1 MPLLCQTHTA
11 ATNRK
16 QPEGHSSVYG
26 IPSLRRYGRQAGDKR
41 QSRRQKGEK
50 DDSRHAPVAKR
61 ASRQALSA
69 ILTSGLFPAGRKRR
83 NDHPTTAYLRFARS
97 GERHPSR
104 ACARVLTVQTCPK
117 AADLCRRNK
126 APVGSDR
133 MANTETDRCAASQ
146 RAVVGGG
153 TVGHHLYH
161 LRPRRPGRPN
171 QRWIADVTVRGAA
184 KGQPCAAVAML
195 LDLRPLKPAADR
207 GPHRLRSAA
216 SRDAAGRQRDPD
228 KAAKPWKKSQGC
240 LSHRAAVA
248 KRASRHEISPILTQR
263 QLLAQEKT
271 QLQPVDVDFSRRP
284 LMASRFEPLTLRE
297 GLAFR

>member
-1 MPLLCQTHTA
+1 MRCQTVVRHGHLRRRLRRGHLWNSPVARGENAHLNCVGNCHRRRHGRLLFKTVRAFRYRWVPLLCQTHTA

-50 DDSRHAPVAKR
+50 DDSRHAPVANR

-117 AADLCRRNK
+117 AADLSRRNK

-153 TVGHHLYH
+153 RSSPIPSSTATSWPAEPEVDCRRYRSRGGKRPT
-161 LRPRRPGRPN
+161 LRGGC
-171 QRWIADVTVRGAA
+171 DVAR
-184 KGQPCAAVAML
+184 
-195 LDLRPLKPAADR
+195 PAALESGSR
-207 GPHRLRSAA
+207 SGPASFTISRVTRCCRTAA
-216 SRDAAGRQRDPD
+216 
-228 KAAKPWKKSQGC
+228 
-240 LSHRAAVA
+240 
-248 KRASRHEISPILTQR
+248 
-263 QLLAQEKT
+263 
-271 QLQPVDVDFSRRP
+271 
-284 LMASRFEPLTLRE
+284 
-297 GLAFR
+297 